1 MIRLLSFHKV
11 CFPKLN
17 HVITSWLPRP
27 GCTEGEIT
35 PGGQYG
41 KKLWRSA
48 HSIAIYPMQT
58 DINRDINVS
67 SQRELKGS

>member
-41 KKLWRSA
+41 KKLWRLA
-48 HSIAIYPMQT
+48 HSIAIYTPCKQILIAILT
-58 DINRDINVS
+58 FHPSEN
-67 SQRELKGS
+67 

>member
-41 KKLWRSA
+41 KKLWTLA